1 MRFRT
6 PLRAALTAAVIASL
20 AAGCAQAPV
29 LTGALPVSA
38 IEDGMEVLAKPVNQ
52 QAVALARTWQRD
64 ARQVGVMINRSPK
77 GVQDV
82 ATFVFASPR
91 AKTRMLIVIASK
103 GGLVAQELAVNDRTA
118 EGLATA
124 SPITQA
130 HGKLV
135 SSKKIFK
142 KAEYAGLKDA
152 EDMVVVN
159 APIEGK
165 TTPVA
170 IVTDGAGDHYLV
182 MNAVTGEPLS
192 SVAKVSGRSVQV
204 HVLIIGGVVLAV
216 AVGAAVWW
224 AVKRWRKGGDKPDP
238 RPSGQPSPIPT
249 ASPLPTPVPSSKP
262 ATPVGA
268 ILAGPFGD
276 MFDRL
281 DTDRDGALTITE
293 YLRPAKDAT
302 TERVKTN
309 EWREFIDARHQS
321 KVSKREFLAGIE
333 RSVANLCGMSFSMLD
348 SDQNG
353 GLDPAETASAVPTSE
368 FRQADTNGDGKLS
381 QAEYM
386 VPFAK
391 KEAMFA
397 PHYK

>member
-1 MRFRT
+1 MRFGT
-6 PLRAALTAAVIASL
+6 PLRAALAAALTASL

-29 LTGALPVSA
+29 LTGAMPQA

-52 QAVALARTWQRD
+52 QAVALAKTWQRD

-77 GVQDV
+77 GVQDA

-91 AKTRMLIVIASK
+91 AKTRMLIVIASQ

-152 EDMVVVN
+152 EDMVVIN

-170 IVTDGAGDHYLV
+170 IVTDGAGDHYIV
-182 MNAVTGEPLS
+182 MNAVTGEPIS
-192 SVAKVSGRSVQV
+192 TVAKVSGRSVQV

-224 AVKRWRKGGDKPDP
+224 AVKRWRKGGDKPNP
-238 RPSGQPSPIPT
+238 HPSPIPT

-262 ATPVGA
+262 ATPVGQV
-268 ILAGPFGD
+268 LAGPFGD

-281 DTDRDGALTITE
+281 DSDRDGALTITE

-302 TERVKTN
+302 TQRVKTN

-333 RSVANLCGMSFSMLD
+333 RSVANLCGLSFSMLD

-353 GLDPAETASAVPTSE
+353 GLDPAETASAVPASE
-368 FRQADTNGDGKLS
+368 FRQADTNGDGQLS
-381 QAEYM
+381 QVEYM